1 MTVIIINV
9 FLVAHIFG
17 LSFSPVPLRFFFPFS
32 SFLCPYFASSFIDK
46 SWSFIPLYVIYSP
59 LIRCKFN
66 SR

>member
-17 LSFSPVPLRFFFPFS
+17 LSFSPVPLRFLFLFS
-32 SFLCPYFASSFIDK
+32 SFLCSYFASSFIEK
-46 SWSFIPLYVIYSP
+46 SWLFVPLHVIYSP